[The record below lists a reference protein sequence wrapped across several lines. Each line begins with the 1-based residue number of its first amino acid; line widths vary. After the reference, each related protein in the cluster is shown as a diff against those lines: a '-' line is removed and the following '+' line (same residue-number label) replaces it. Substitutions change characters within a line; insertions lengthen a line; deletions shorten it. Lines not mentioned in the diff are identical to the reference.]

1 MRTTHTTR
9 HQRTG
14 PLFGVL
20 LLVVVGVLAFTPIV
34 EPVGAIDP
42 TPSPSAEVT
51 PEPPTPDPTP
61 APTPDP
67 TPAPAPDPTP
77 APTPDPTPPS
87 APDPTP
93 APTPDPTPPSAPDP
107 TPGPTPDPTPPSAPD
122 PTPGPTAT
130 PAPSDVRATLD
141 ISTDAPAAGR
151 HRIDPGSVLAVTLH
165 ARLDRAASTV
175 GLLVDL
181 PAGWIVLDGGG
192 GAVDAIA
199 GRVTWMLGSLA
210 AGTRISTDLSLRAP
224 ARSSAGD
231 PAFDARFEARV
242 EHAGGIAATAAE
254 TVRVAPRLVVE
265 HVAFA
270 RVDEVSQ
277 LPTYLEP
284 GAEIDAV
291 EIYDTFRV
299 RFQVRNADALAAT
312 LAPRLEYRPL
322 GAESFADLPS
332 DGPRQG
338 APFHLGVEWRRAG
351 DGKGTLPGPAV
362 ESIPVRDIQQTDTD
376 DAAQRPIPGKRLM
389 GEANPPPL
397 TIPGDSYTEVEFT
410 VRASLDL
417 PFAETF
423 QLRLVDDGRPIS
435 GAAVAIV
442 RSGLQ
447 TPLELSPGQRN
458 GVRVGPPVDVKPVG
472 IREVDF
478 PLVTPA
484 VVEAGWAESED
495 RPTYRLAVA
504 VPTGPAAPGAPGAPA
519 TSPHTPDTTLV
530 SDTCAACHGTHT
542 ARNAGLLSEASP
554 QATLCFA
561 CHDGSG
567 SNLDTKAQFT
577 DPAVPPNDPAT
588 RSYYRHDA
596 ATAPTVP
603 NTHSLATNNEFGGVS
618 NRHSE
623 CADCHNSHIATT
635 QAPTQFSDGWSVSGR
650 QASISGVSVVNGPA
664 GTAPTYT
671 FLGGT
676 VGSQPTREYQ
686 ICLKCH
692 SGFTTL
698 PDTTGQPPSRQALD
712 KAIELNPATSSYH
725 PVQAAGTNSTAAMA
739 GSLSGTSPYKQW
751 NFTTDGTVR
760 CVNCHG
766 DPRKLS
772 ATAAPAAGS
781 DLAPH
786 TSQFRGLLIQN
797 YRDRDLKG
805 RYEAYAAADFA
816 LCYVCHAEAPF
827 LNSTYAGT
835 NFLDHDKHVSRLA
848 NKGSNTSTDID
859 TPGAGQGNAICSE
872 CHYRTH
878 GTALA
883 YNESDRSNARLVNFA
898 PNVTA
903 WEGVLK
909 FVPMGATTNGSCTL
923 TCHGKAHENET
934 Y

>member
-1 MRTTHTTR
+1 MPR
-9 HQRTG
+9 G
-14 PLFGVL
+14 ELGS
-20 LLVVVGVLAFTPIV
+20 I
-34 EPVGAIDP
+34 
-42 TPSPSAEVT
+42 
-51 PEPPTPDPTP
+51 
-61 APTPDP
+61 
-67 TPAPAPDPTP
+67 
-77 APTPDPTPPS
+77 
-87 APDPTP
+87 
-93 APTPDPTPPSAPDP
+93 
-107 TPGPTPDPTPPSAPD
+107 
-122 PTPGPTAT
+122 
-130 PAPSDVRATLD
+130 
-141 ISTDAPAAGR
+141 AAG
-151 HRIDPGSVLAVTLH
+151 
-165 ARLDRAASTV
+165 ARVVSELR
-175 GLLVDL
+175 
-181 PAGWIVLDGGG
+181 
-192 GAVDAIA
+192 
-199 GRVTWMLGSLA
+199 
-210 AGTRISTDLSLRAP
+210 LRAP
-224 ARSSAGD
+224 GRSPGGD
-231 PAFDARFEARV
+231 PAFDARFGARL
-242 EHAGGIAATAAE
+242 EHAGGIAASAAT
-254 TVRVAPRLVVE
+254 TVRVAPELVVE
-265 HVAFA
+265 HVTLA
-270 RVDEVSQ
+270 RVDDVSQ
-277 LPTYLEP
+277 VPTYLASEEELD
-284 GAEIDAV
+284 GI

-299 RFQVRNADALAAT
+299 RFQVRNADVLSTT
-312 LAPRLEYRPL
+312 LLPGLQYRIF
-322 GAESFADLPS
+322 GTDAYADLPVG
-332 DGPRQG
+332 GPRTD
-338 APFHLGVEWRRAG
+338 APFYLGVEWRRVG
-351 DGKGTLPGPAV
+351 DGRGTLPGPDV
-362 ESIPVRDIQQTDTD
+362 EPIPIREIREDDTD
-376 DAAQRPIPGKRLM
+376 DPTQLPIPGKRLM
-389 GEANPPPL
+389 GEADAPTL
-397 TIPGDSYTEVEFT
+397 TISGDSYTEIEFT

-423 QLRLVDDGRPIS
+423 QLRLVDMGRPIRA
-435 GAAVAIV
+435 AAVAV
-442 RSGLQ
+442 VQ
-447 TPLELSPGQRN
+447 TGSRGPLELSPGQRN
-458 GVRVGPPVDVKPVG
+458 GLRVGPPADVKPAG
-472 IREVDF
+472 LSEVDF

-484 VVEAGWAESED
+484 AIAAAWPESGGTT
-495 RPTYRLAVA
+495 RYRLAVA
-504 VPTGPAAPGAPGAPA
+504 VPAMPTAPQAPGAPF
-519 TSPHTPDTTLV
+519 TSPHTPDTSLV
-530 SDTCAACHGTHT
+530 SDTCAACHGTH
-542 ARNAGLLSEASP
+542 AAPNSSLLSEAEP
-554 QATLCFA
+554 QATLCFT

-567 SNLDTKAQFT
+567 SNLDTKSQYT
-577 DPAVPPNDPAT
+577 DTAVPANDPTT

-596 ATAPTVP
+596 ATAPVVP
-603 NTHSLATNNEFGGVS
+603 NTHTLATNDEFGGVS

-635 QAPTQFSDGWSVSGR
+635 QAPTQFSDGWSISGR
-650 QASISGVSVVNGPA
+650 QTSISGVSVVNGAA

-725 PVQAAGTNSTAAMA
+725 PIQAAGTNATAAMA

-797 YRDRDLKG
+797 YRDRELKG
-805 RYEAYAAADFA
+805 RFDAYAAADFA

-827 LNSTYAGT
+827 RNSTFAGT

-848 NKGSNTSTDID
+848 NKGSGTSTDID
-859 TPGAGQGNAICSE
+859 TPGAGQGNAICAE

-883 YNESDRSNARLVNFA
+883 YNESDRTNARLVNFA